1 MRVIAVGWV
10 VRARC
15 RQRVE
20 ASGRSAVSRW
30 WSSGERAAREE
41 PPMSTSRTLRLTAS
55 FFAVAA
61 SLALAG
67 SMTVSAAADAN
78 HLGTDHLAQA
88 PARAA
93 GLDASGISQVTGA
106 QFDIGAVV

>member
-1 MRVIAVGWV
+1 
-10 VRARC
+10 
-15 RQRVE
+15 
-20 ASGRSAVSRW
+20 
-30 WSSGERAAREE
+30 
-41 PPMSTSRTLRLTAS
+41 MSTSRTLRLTAS
-55 FFAVAA
+55 FVAVAA

-93 GLDASGISQVTGA
+93 GLDAGGISQVTGA
-106 QFDIGAVV
+106 QFDIGAVVELRHTQAAQYAVDHALELTQIR